1 MEVDEY
7 GNQHFN
13 IFSDSPDNLKKDLGT
28 KSMMF
33 GADKNYFIWQSFVN
47 FIIPFLLVKFTKNLI
62 EVTHIQTK

>member
-1 MEVDEY
+1 LEVDEY

-33 GADKNYFIWQSFVN
+33 GADKNYFI
-47 FIIPFLLVKFTKNLI
+47 
-62 EVTHIQTK
+62 